1 MIEIREN
8 DKSWDLGTLFSD
20 RATAPSCPDCYI
32 PLDKHLHR
40 LDLHQSKA
48 GSKQHVLNMPTF
60 NALHQEMRACNF
72 SEPKTAPGELNRTH
86 RTGEQS
92 WISSSMASK
101 RDSSNSSMPVLQ
113 ICEKTDA
120 RHPGQASDL
129 SAWHI
134 SWGQAPRLSR
144 LPTRSL
150 HWPKK
155 TLQKPAESIRE
166 LHSEINRS
174 ICSFSW
180 VFRIWEY
187 LGPLLGWWHIQFHER
202 RCSMPHN
209 LKFFN

>member
-20 RATAPSCPDCYI
+20 KATAPSCPDCYI

-60 NALHQEMRACNF
+60 NALHQEMRASNG
-72 SEPKTAPGELNRTH
+72 SEQKTAPGELWELLRTH

-101 RDSSNSSMPVLQ
+101 RDSSKSSMPVPQ
-113 ICEKTDA
+113 ICDFSLT
-120 RHPGQASDL
+120 PG
-129 SAWHI
+129 I
-134 SWGQAPRLSR
+134 
-144 LPTRSL
+144 RSL
-150 HWPKK
+150 SMAHFLRPSTTAFKASYEKSALTIFQNTSK
-155 TLQKPAESIRE
+155 TSRE
-166 LHSEINRS
+166 HQRATFWDWDQSVPS
-174 ICSFSW
+174 HCFSH
-180 VFRIWEY
+180 
-187 LGPLLGWWHIQFHER
+187 LGPLLGWWRIQFHER